1 MTVRLSTP
9 LKDLG
14 ASDLARESRVKYEK
28 VFGVEPIVAA
38 CPVLN
43 VSTCEVV
50 NTVIPFSGGAPPV
63 TWAIVAGNLPFG
75 LTLNPGGT
83 ITGQVATFAPGGATP
98 YTAQGSD
105 SAGQKILLVCEAF
118 VTLCSTLEA
127 DHPVTQAFH
136 PAPFDGT
143 GMTPILFNNVPP
155 QIPFFSDAVQFRYL
169 AGTLI
174 SNNTSRPPFPPVVPC
189 PIIPTSPTTEVQ
201 GYTVDTFP
209 VVFNQEA
216 SMTLGGGAYGGGL
229 TALDNVSDAI
239 GPCVR
244 IRKTNP
250 AFPLEFGG
258 VTGNNVTCYIFGVQ
272 FETNGGVPAFHSF
285 LGIRAAG
292 LTILHNFPLNNVVP
306 GDVMTI
312 QSLCENTFI
321 RCKVNGVTVHTQANV
336 HFGCDLPGVAGII
349 GGINVPTFCNTI
361 WATDFS
367 AATRA

>member
-1 MTVRLSTP
+1 MPVRLSTP
-9 LKDLG
+9 LGFNLG
-14 ASDLARESRVKYEK
+14 DDVQRVGGVMLDKTSRRS
-28 VFGVEPIVAA
+28 GAAAA

-50 NTVIPFSGGAPPV
+50 NT
-63 TWAIVAGNLPFG
+63 AIVGGTAPWVLTGGFLPFG
-75 LTLNPGGT
+75 LTLHADGT
-83 ITGQVATFAPGGATP
+83 ITGQVATFAPAGPTPWQATDSKGAVIDCV
-98 YTAQGSD
+98 AN
-105 SAGQKILLVCEAF
+105 
-118 VTLCSTLEA
+118 VTLCSTLEV
-127 DHPVTQAFH
+127 DHPIIQTFH

-155 QIPFFSDAVQFRYL
+155 QVPFFSDVIQFRYL

-174 SNNTSRPPFPPVVPC
+174 SNNTSRVPFPPVVPC
-189 PIIPTSPTTEVQ
+189 PIVPTSPTTETQ
-201 GYTVDTFP
+201 GFIPDGFP

-229 TALDNVSDAI
+229 TALNNVSDAI

-244 IRKTNP
+244 IRKTNS

-258 VTGNNVTCYIFGVQ
+258 VTGNNVTCYGFFVQ

-285 LGIRAAG
+285 IGIRAAG
-292 LTILHNFPLNNVVP
+292 LTILHNFALNNVAP
-306 GDVMTI
+306 GDVLTI

-321 RCKVNGVTVHTQANV
+321 RAKVNGVTVYEAGAV

-349 GGINVPTFCNTI
+349 GGINIPTFCNQI

-367 AATRA
+367 AATLV